1 MNTRIHEFS
10 VSFADSY
17 KNYGLPLIYIQV
29 TDGNGL
35 GFEFL
40 IDTSTRYNWIDPE
53 LINFFSISSD
63 TIPLDKTSIE
73 ALGLPLNPF
82 EGVLKELGSQRIICK
97 DGKRKEVD
105 KFKFNF
111 NFEGKGYS
119 EEFFISNTTGLFQ
132 RIKKA
137 QVVAILGGDFL
148 RKNKWVVDYS
158 KLLIYSEDLK

>member
-1 MNTRIHEFS
+1 MKHKFS

-17 KNYGLPLIYIQV
+17 KNYGLPLIFIQV
-29 TDGNGL
+29 TEGNGL

-40 IDTSTRYNWIDPE
+40 IDTTTKYNWIDPE

-63 TIPLDKTSIE
+63 TISLDKTSIE

-97 DGKRKEVD
+97 DGSRKEVD
-105 KFKFNF
+105 KFRFNF
-111 NFEGKGYS
+111 SFEGKGYS
-119 EEFFISNTTGLFQ
+119 EEFFISNTTGLFHKN
-132 RIKKA
+132 KKA

-148 RKNKWVVDYS
+148 RKNKWVIDYNN
-158 KLLIYSEDLK
+158 LLINSGNLK

>member
-1 MNTRIHEFS
+1 MKHKFS

-17 KNYGLPLIYIQV
+17 KNYGLPLIFIQV
-29 TDGNGL
+29 TEGNGL

-40 IDTSTRYNWIDPE
+40 IDTTTKYNWIDPE

-63 TIPLDKTSIE
+63 TISLDKTSIE

-97 DGKRKEVD
+97 DGSRKEVD
-105 KFKFNF
+105 KFRFNF

-119 EEFFISNTTGLFQ
+119 EEFFISNTTGLFYK
-132 RIKKA
+132 IKKA

-148 RKNKWVVDYS
+148 RKNRWVIDYNH
-158 KLLIYSEDLK
+158 LLINSGNLK